1 MKAKASIRKGVLSMV
16 VKHTGL
22 DRLILTLNAIF
33 LTCAVLVVV
42 VPLIYIV
49 VASFMDPTVL
59 LNRGLSFNVSDWS
72 LDGYRMILSNPAM
85 IRGFANAVLYSVS
98 FALVTVTV
106 SIFAGYAL
114 SDERLAGRG
123 FFMIIFIITMF
134 FGGGL
139 IPTYLLVRNLGM
151 LDTVWAIIIPGAVNV
166 WNIILSRTF
175 FKGVPRELKEAAN
188 VDGASE
194 MKIFF
199 QIVIPLSKPIIFVLA
214 LYAFVG
220 QWNSY
225 FDAMIYLDNPNLHPL
240 QLVLRSIL
248 IQNQAAPGMI
258 SDQLAMA
265 ELKRLSEMI
274 KYSAIVISSLPL
286 IIMYPFFQKYFEKGV
301 MVGSLK

>member
-1 MKAKASIRKGVLSMV
+1 
-16 VKHTGL
+16 
-22 DRLILTLNAIF
+22 
-33 LTCAVLVVV
+33 
-42 VPLIYIV
+42 
-49 VASFMDPTVL
+49 
-59 LNRGLSFNVSDWS
+59 
-72 LDGYRMILSNPAM
+72 
-85 IRGFANAVLYSVS
+85 
-98 FALVTVTV
+98 
-106 SIFAGYAL
+106 
-114 SDERLAGRG
+114 
-123 FFMIIFIITMF
+123 
-134 FGGGL
+134 
-139 IPTYLLVRNLGM
+139 
-151 LDTVWAIIIPGAVNV
+151 
-166 WNIILSRTF
+166 
-175 FKGVPRELKEAAN
+175 
-188 VDGASE
+188 

-274 KYSAIVISSLPL
+274 KYAAIVISSLPL

>member
-1 MKAKASIRKGVLSMV
+1 MV
-16 VKHTGL
+16 VKHTGM
-22 DRLILTLNAIF
+22 DRLILALNAIF

-49 VASFMDPTVL
+49 IASFMDPTVL

-72 LDGYRMILSNPAM
+72 LDGYQMILSNPAM

-175 FKGVPRELKEAAN
+175 FKGVPRELREAAN

>member
-1 MKAKASIRKGVLSMV
+1 MTIKP
-16 VKHTGL
+16 TGL
-22 DRLILTLNAIF
+22 DRLILALNAIF

-49 VASFMDPTVL
+49 IASFMDPTVL
-59 LNRGLSFNVSDWS
+59 LNQGLSFNVSDWS
-72 LDGYRMILSNPAM
+72 LDGYQMILSNPAM

-98 FALVTVTV
+98 FAFVTVAV
-106 SIFAGYAL
+106 SICAGYAL
-114 SDERLAGRG
+114 SEERLAGRK
-123 FFMIIFIITMF
+123 FFMILFIITMF

-175 FKGVPRELKEAAN
+175 FKGIPRELKEAAN
-188 VDGASE
+188 VDGASD

-274 KYSAIVISSLPL
+274 KYAAIVISSLPL

>member
-1 MKAKASIRKGVLSMV
+1 MV
-16 VKHTGL
+16 VKHTGM

-49 VASFMDPTVL
+49 IASFMDPTVL

-72 LDGYRMILSNPAM
+72 LDGYQMILSNPAM

-98 FALVTVTV
+98 FALITVTV

-139 IPTYLLVRNLGM
+139 IPTYLLIRNLGM

>member
-1 MKAKASIRKGVLSMV
+1 MA
-16 VKHTGL
+16 VKHSPF
-22 DRLILTLNAIF
+22 DRFLLILNGLF
-33 LTCAVLVVV
+33 LTVAVLLIV
-42 VPLIYIV
+42 VPLVYVV

-59 LNRGLSFNVSDWS
+59 LNRGLSFRISDWS
-72 LDGYRMILSNPAM
+72 LEGYRKILSNPAM
-85 IRGFANAVLYSVS
+85 LRGFGNSVFYSAA

-106 SIFAGYAL
+106 SVCAGYAL
-114 SDERLAGRG
+114 SDSRLAGRKI
-123 FFMIIFIITMF
+123 FMTLFVITMF

-139 IPTYLLVRNLGM
+139 IPTYLLVKQLGM

-175 FKGVPRELKEAAN
+175 FKGVPNELREAAN
-188 VDGASE
+188 VDGATE
-194 MKIFF
+194 AGIFF
-199 QIVIPLSKPIIFVLA
+199 RIVLPLSKPIIFVLA

-225 FDAMIYLDNPNLHPL
+225 FDAMIYLENAKLHPL

-258 SDQLAMA
+258 SDQLAMN

-286 IIMYPFFQKYFEKGV
+286 LVMYPFFQKYFEKGV

>member
-1 MKAKASIRKGVLSMV
+1 MTIKP
-16 VKHTGL
+16 TGL
-22 DRLILTLNAIF
+22 DRLILALNAIF

-49 VASFMDPTVL
+49 IASFMDPTVL
-59 LNRGLSFNVSDWS
+59 LNQGLSFNVSDWS
-72 LDGYRMILSNPAM
+72 LDGYQMILSNPAM

-98 FALVTVTV
+98 FAFVTVAV
-106 SIFAGYAL
+106 SICAGYAL
-114 SDERLAGRG
+114 SEERLAGKG
-123 FFMIIFIITMF
+123 FFMVLFIITMF

-151 LDTVWAIIIPGAVNV
+151 LDTIWAIIIPGAVNV

-188 VDGASE
+188 VDGASD

>member
-1 MKAKASIRKGVLSMV
+1 MTIKP
-16 VKHTGL
+16 TGL
-22 DRLILTLNAIF
+22 DRLILALNAIF

-49 VASFMDPTVL
+49 IASFMDPTVL
-59 LNRGLSFNVSDWS
+59 LNQGLSFNVSDWS
-72 LDGYRMILSNPAM
+72 LDGYQMILSNPAM

-98 FALVTVTV
+98 FAFVTVAV
-106 SIFAGYAL
+106 SICAGYAL
-114 SDERLAGRG
+114 SEERLAGRG
-123 FFMIIFIITMF
+123 FFMVLFIITMF

-151 LDTVWAIIIPGAVNV
+151 LDTIWAIIIPGAVNV

-188 VDGASE
+188 VDGASD